1 MRGHVQKRG
10 KTWSFVIY
18 LGRGAD
24 GKKKYKWVGGH
35 DTKREAEDALVEALE
50 RLRTGMWTDPG
61 RTTVGDFLEQ
71 WLEAMEPTVR
81 DNTLRSYR
89 EMIEYWVIPRV
100 GTLKLAHLNAAH
112 LRTLQAELL
121 ASGRVDGK
129 GGLSAQS
136 VLKCHRTLKHA
147 FKDAVR
153 WGLLPRNPVDLI
165 DAPRVAQAETTAWT
179 ADEARRFLE
188 GVASDRLAAMWVLFV
203 TSGMRRGEMAG
214 LKWTDLDFER
224 GVLVVQRAV
233 ISAGKGTEVAE
244 PKTRRSRRAVPL
256 DVMTLDALRVHRRAQ
271 LAERLKLGEM
281 WTDSGRMFCGL
292 TGEPLHPDTVS
303 KEFAKIVRTVD
314 VPRIRLHD
322 LRHTSATVAME
333 AGVHPKIVSERLGH
347 STVSIT
353 LDLYSHATPSL
364 QADAADQIGEAIFSP
379 RTGS

>member
-18 LGRGAD
+18 LGRDAD

-71 WLEAMEPTVR
+71 WLQAMEPTVR

-188 GVASDRLAAMWVLFV
+188 GVATDRLAAMWVLFV

-256 DVMTLDALRVHRRAQ
+256 DVMTLDALQVHRRAQ

-281 WTDSGRMFCGL
+281 WIDSGRMFCGL

-364 QADAADQIGEAIFSP
+364 QTDAADQIGAAVFGHASE
-379 RTGS
+379 T